1 MTYREHS
8 FQSVPRYDN
17 TNTEE
22 TTMFLRM
29 TQIDYDTANIIVDF
43 GDDCFA
49 VQHENGN
56 VGIYVKDENDLL
68 QISDR
73 LIRNPS
79 KTGEQIAR
87 EMWGK

>member
-1 MTYREHS
+1 MTT
-8 FQSVPRYDN
+8 Q
-17 TNTEE
+17 TQEE

>member
-1 MTYREHS
+1 MTT
-8 FQSVPRYDN
+8 Q
-17 TNTEE
+17 TQEE
-22 TTMFLRM
+22 NTMFLRM

>member
-1 MTYREHS
+1 MTTQTQEE
-8 FQSVPRYDN
+8 N
-17 TNTEE
+17 TL
-22 TTMFLRM
+22 FLRM

>member
-1 MTYREHS
+1 ML
-8 FQSVPRYDN
+8 
-17 TNTEE
+17 
-22 TTMFLRM
+22 LRM

-73 LIRNPS
+73 LIRNPN
-79 KTGEQIAR
+79 KTGEQIAK